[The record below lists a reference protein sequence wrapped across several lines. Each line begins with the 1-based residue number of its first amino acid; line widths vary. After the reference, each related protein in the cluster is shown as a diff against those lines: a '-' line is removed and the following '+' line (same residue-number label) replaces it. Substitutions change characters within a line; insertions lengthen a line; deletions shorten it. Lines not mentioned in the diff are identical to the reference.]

1 MQKEQQQAIQ
11 SLKEIALEGIKEQ
24 RASRRWKVFFMLIF
38 ALLFVLFIMAIKSTA
53 SLKDSRFTLA
63 DKYTALIE
71 IKGVIMPDTAASAA
85 NIIPVLQEA
94 FEDPKV
100 EGIILQCNTPGGS
113 PVQSSLI
120 YDEIIRLR
128 KLHKDKPIHAV
139 AEDLCASGGYFIV
152 SAAENIYANRS
163 TLIGSIGVRMR
174 SFGVVEAM
182 KMMGVESREMTAGK
196 YKALLDPFKPSTPE
210 AEAHIKKML
219 ESTHEHFISAVKSG
233 RGDRLKD
240 NDDIFSGLFWTGK
253 DAKELG
259 VIDGFGSIE
268 SIARDVFKAE
278 TILNFSPQ
286 RTLLDRLS
294 KRVGA
299 SIGSLLLAREVP
311 QTVLY

>member
-1 MQKEQQQAIQ
+1 
-11 SLKEIALEGIKEQ
+11 
-24 RASRRWKVFFMLIF
+24 
-38 ALLFVLFIMAIKSTA
+38 
-53 SLKDSRFTLA
+53 
-63 DKYTALIE
+63 
-71 IKGVIMPDTAASAA
+71 
-85 NIIPVLQEA
+85 
-94 FEDPKV
+94 
-100 EGIILQCNTPGGS
+100 
-113 PVQSSLI
+113 
-120 YDEIIRLR
+120 
-128 KLHKDKPIHAV
+128 
-139 AEDLCASGGYFIV
+139 
-152 SAAENIYANRS
+152 
-163 TLIGSIGVRMR
+163 
-174 SFGVVEAM
+174 
-182 KMMGVESREMTAGK
+182 MMGVESREMTAGK